1 MENAMQKS
9 ITVFGVAVAAALL
22 SGAML
27 PTSSRAQALSQA
39 APSLK
44 TAIAQANA
52 AQKVPYRCQR
62 GSDGRSCYYVARP
75 DRNLRDERPYAN
87 RAYPDRQPRSQAAD
101 RQYFPYY
108 YANPQGSD

>member
-9 ITVFGVAVAAALL
+9 VKVFSVAAAAAFL

-27 PTSSRAQALSQA
+27 PASSRAQALSLA
-39 APSLK
+39 APSL
-44 TAIAQANA
+44 AIAQANA

-62 GSDGRSCYYVARP
+62 GSSGGSCTYVARP
-75 DRNLRDERPYAN
+75 HRNLRGGRPYAS
-87 RAYPDRQPRSQAAD
+87 RAYPDRQPRSYAAE
-101 RQYFPYY
+101 RYFPFY